1 MAWVD
6 SSGNLLLFLSL
17 PHQPSLQP
25 FSLPCPMAV
34 CLAAVLSVLRHD
46 TSEWAKKKKKKES
59 DAFF

>member
-1 MAWVD
+1 
-6 SSGNLLLFLSL
+6 
-17 PHQPSLQP
+17 
-25 FSLPCPMAV
+25 MAV